1 MITLTESAAEQIK
14 AVKANGSEKRPLRV
28 YAQAGG
34 CCGASYGLA
43 WDEKQ
48 EGDQVIEQH
57 GIQMVVDAES
67 AEQLRGS
74 TVDFV
79 DTPQG
84 RGFQIRN
91 PNAKQHDH
99 EHGHSHGG
107 GGGGGCGSGGCGCKH

>member
-14 AVKANGSEKRPLRV
+14 SAKAGGSETRPLRV

-48 EGDQVIEQH
+48 AGDEVLEQH
-57 GIQMVVDAES
+57 GIQIVVDAES
-67 AEQLRGS
+67 VEQLRGS
-74 TVDFV
+74 VVDFV

-91 PNAKQHDH
+91 PNAKPHDH
-99 EHGHSHGG
+99 EHGHEHKKQ
-107 GGGGGCGSGGCGCKH
+107 GGGCGSGGCGCSH